1 MVCGAMELVRSYK
14 AEPYFDDSWFTKSIL
29 LHAFV
34 NNNFTAFMSHP
45 VSGYYYEYFKINFL
59 SFVYF

>member
-34 NNNFTAFMSHP
+34 SNNFTVFMSHP
-45 VSGYYYEYFKINFL
+45 VVELLLLLLLLL
-59 SFVYF
+59 S